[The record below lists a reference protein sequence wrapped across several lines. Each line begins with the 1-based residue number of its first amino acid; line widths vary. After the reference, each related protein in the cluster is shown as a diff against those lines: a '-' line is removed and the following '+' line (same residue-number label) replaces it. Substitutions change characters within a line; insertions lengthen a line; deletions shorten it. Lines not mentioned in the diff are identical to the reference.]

1 MAFMRRFLGLGAV
14 GCVAGYFAVKAASWP
29 MPVGE
34 VGDAVCS
41 QVPFGTYFQAL
52 PW

>member
-1 MAFMRRFLGLGAV
+1 MTSWQIPGERQR
-14 GCVAGYFAVKAASWP
+14 AGYRAVKAASWP
-29 MPVGE
+29 LPVGD
-34 VGDAVCS
+34 VGEAIWS